1 MLIRLLLLLALV
13 MGIRFLLL
21 PDEVALGPGVRAP
34 EQPRQSIIDEQPR
47 FQLNGYQV
55 SPLAEFSIQAKL
67 LAREDYR
74 LGREADLSPVDFA
87 VGWGPMSDESV
98 LQDIEIT
105 QSGRWYRWRTSSFP
119 IPRREIETHSANM
132 HLIPA
137 DAAVRKAIDQMRPGQ
152 IVELRGYLVGVEADD
167 GWRWISSLSRED
179 TGGRSCE
186 LVYVRRATIVR
197 G

>member
-1 MLIRLLLLLALV
+1 MLIKLLLLLALIT
-13 MGIRFLLL
+13 GIRFLLL
-21 PDEVALGPGVRAP
+21 PGEVALGPGVGAP
-34 EQPRQSIIDEQPR
+34 GQPHQSAIDEPRR
-47 FQLNGYQV
+47 FQLHGYQV
-55 SPLAEFSIQAKL
+55 STLAEFSIRAKL

-74 LGREADLSPVDFA
+74 VGREADLSPVDFA
-87 VGWGPMSDESV
+87 LGWGRMSDESV
-98 LQDIEIT
+98 LGDIEIS
-105 QSGRWYRWRTSSFP
+105 QSGRWYRWRTDSFP

-137 DAAVRKAIDQMRPGQ
+137 DEAVSEAIGEMRPGQ
-152 IVELRGYLVGVEADD
+152 IVELSGYLVRAEADD
-167 GWRWISSLSRED
+167 GWRWVSSLSRED